1 MTGKTFN
8 IQIPEARFTLFDAK
22 RDGLPE
28 VIVANDALLAF
39 PHPELFPWHLRVRLE
54 VEEIVQNGMPSPAE
68 SKLLFERIADL
79 SDRIYQADAA
89 HEKLM
94 N

>member
-1 MTGKTFN
+1 MPDPDFGLVDARLLGPIAIFVLDATRAYLQRYFAH
-8 IQIPEARFTLFDAK
+8 IP
-22 RDGLPE
+22 
-28 VIVANDALLAF
+28 
-39 PHPELFPWHLRVRLE
+39 
-54 VEEIVQNGMPSPAE
+54 E